1 MTDEPAV
8 QLHDDPAPMKP
19 QPQSEAP
26 LDTRSLD
33 MGHMEFDPPPKP
45 EGDTGATGSTGPV
58 DPDHLAA
65 IENYVRPPL
74 GATGENRYTTYGST
88 GGTGDFHSLFGA
100 TGDFHSGTGAT
111 GDTGATGRAPDPAA
125 KSTREMPAIR
135 FVQSPN
141 QSERQPHG
149 VRITAIVV
157 HSCQGNADGA
167 VAWFSTRASQ
177 VSAHI
182 VVPETG
188 DFVYQCVPLGMKA
201 WHCCAANSY
210 TIGVEMG
217 GFAEKGFADGE
228 LDLAALTIG
237 WLLKAYGLP
246 CVFLADGVGE
256 GWTTHYR
263 LGAMGGGHTDFT
275 TDPEV
280 ENAFAE
286 RVHAAFESFGDGPL
300 PAFALHGAP
309 SPHAV
314 SLPPPMPDG
323 WSPTVKTL
331 KEEDDNPSGG
341 PVSGYPP
348 GSIGDIQYRLRMVGA
363 NPQLV
368 VDGLDGPATESAIE
382 VFERSTGLP
391 VTKTINPATWTRLE
405 EMTAPQPVAKPA
417 PFIPAVTRSTPA
429 PFLEQPQG
437 SAPMSVSSTIDNI
450 ITVALGTISD
460 VESLSPEIKAAYN
473 KVKSFESNP
482 ALLDIVGAWNKLFT
496 HTVTAGAGVVVEP
509 VSATPGKATPEK
521 A

>member
-1 MTDEPAV
+1 MTDEAAV
-8 QLHDDPAPMKP
+8 QQHDDPKP
-19 QPQSEAP
+19 QPEAEP
-26 LDTRSLD
+26 DPRSLD
-33 MGHMEFDPPPKP
+33 MGKMEFEDPPKP

-58 DPDHLAA
+58 DHERLADIEENVRASA
-65 IENYVRPPL
+65 IVPRDWREGLRAANI
-74 GATGENRYTTYGST
+74 
-88 GGTGDFHSLFGA
+88 
-100 TGDFHSGTGAT
+100 
-111 GDTGATGRAPDPAA
+111 DTSPAPE

-135 FVQSPN
+135 FVPSPN
-141 QSERQPHG
+141 FSERQPHG
-149 VRITAIVV
+149 VRITAIVA
-157 HSCQGNADGA
+157 HDCQGSADGA

-182 VVPETG
+182 VVPEKG

-201 WHCCAANSY
+201 WHAVNANSY

-228 LDLAALTIG
+228 LDLAALTIA

-246 CVFLADGVGE
+246 CVFLDDGVGE

-286 RVHAAFESFGDGPL
+286 RVHAAFDSFGDGPL
-300 PAFALHGAP
+300 PAWALHGAP

-314 SLPPPMPDG
+314 SLPPPMPEG
-323 WSPTVKTL
+323 WSPTVKVL
-331 KEEDDNPSGG
+331 KENNDNPTGG
-341 PVSGYPP
+341 PVSGYPA

-382 VFERSTGLP
+382 VFERACGLP
-391 VTKTINPATWTRLE
+391 VTKGINPAMWNKLE
-405 EMTAPQPVAKPA
+405 ELTAPPPVAKPP
-417 PFIPAVTRSTPA
+417 PFIPAPAGVPFLPA
-429 PFLEQPQG
+429 PLLEQPQG
-437 SAPMSVSSTIDNI
+437 SAPMSVSSTVDNI
-450 ITVALGTISD
+450 VTIALGTIAD
-460 VESLSPEIKAAYN
+460 VEALAPEIKAAYD
-473 KVKSFESNP
+473 KVKAFESNP
-482 ALLDIVGAWNKLFT
+482 ALLDILSSWKKLFT

-509 VSATPGKATPEK
+509 VSATPGQATPEK